1 MPCAAT
7 ALLSAAALLSSL
19 CLMRETRRP
28 QPAACTSRAPRRRE
42 SARRRFFGRTDS
54 ACADGR
60 QNGVLSQ
67 PEPGLVISVRRL
79 HIWWRGVSEQW
90 LTVQPACCGRLP
102 VCNRVPIAG
111 MELAPLKGRAKPSHL
126 ESVESALILA
136 QRLQSSSACA
146 TDASTGAEG
155 KACDLGACQSP
166 GARRTVSSVF
176 AEAASSSAA
185 AEDTGASRRLALLP
199 LRQED
204 SASELHRGG
213 RSRHSPRCCE
223 RAGNECTGAAAVR
236 ACQAGLAAEPVAGS
250 AVAVFAC
257 ERAAPAPDRHARAGK
272 GPALSGCKSG
282 ETDVLLVGGT
292 DSSSSGAGPP
302 AEEGLWY
309 RQRQVV
315 LTLSGYGCAL
325 VGIPCCRMLFLER
338 PCMCLCG
345 CPLTLPFH
353 VSLC

>member
-1 MPCAAT
+1 M
-7 ALLSAAALLSSL
+7 
-19 CLMRETRRP
+19 
-28 QPAACTSRAPRRRE
+28 
-42 SARRRFFGRTDS
+42 
-54 ACADGR
+54 
-60 QNGVLSQ
+60 LSQ
-67 PEPGLVISVRRL
+67 PEPGPVIRVRRL
-79 HIWWRGVSEQW
+79 HVWWRDMSEQW
-90 LTVQPACCGRLP
+90 LTLQLACCGRPL
-102 VCNRVPIAG
+102 VSNRVPVAG

-126 ESVESALILA
+126 ESSESALILA

-166 GARRTVSSVF
+166 GARRPVSSVF
-176 AEAASSSAA
+176 AKAASSSAA

-223 RAGNECTGAAAVR
+223 RVGNECTGAATVR
-236 ACQAGLAAEPVAGS
+236 GCQAGLAAEPVAGS
-250 AVAVFAC
+250 AAAVFAC
-257 ERAAPAPDRHARAGK
+257 GMAAPAPDRHARAGK

-292 DSSSSGAGPP
+292 DCSSSGAGLP
-302 AEEGLWY
+302 AEEVLWY

-325 VGIPCCRMLFLER
+325 VVFFVLSHVVPRKATHVLVRLSSHTSFSCVAVLRMVWGRRSIAMLFNLLDEVRLASCPHHGSSKLMALCRRRSSGCER
-338 PCMCLCG
+338 AASACR
-345 CPLTLPFH
+345 
-353 VSLC
+353 